1 MARGQYR
8 RVEHQNPDD
17 ELEDAFGNDS
27 DDDVYEDT
35 NVLFNTEAHAH
46 AIDDNNDDYA
56 HIPPPGSPTE
66 HPSIIKRTNAP
77 YSAYNIARENPVVGA
92 GINNDGVF
100 ANMTAK
106 PGSDGRLVARQN
118 ADGTGVEY
126 VREESNDKE
135 DAPPSYNLAAL
146 DATPPYWDTTVV
158 APANP
163 FDTDDL
169 IVDGLPVGI
178 FFSFAWNL
186 LISMSFHF
194 VGFLLTYLLHTTHA
208 ARHGS
213 RAGLGITF
221 IQYGFYLRAKP
232 IDPPSDQP
240 GDAND
245 GAVPTGLFG
254 QAMGIPFGLP
264 TNETE
269 NAALPPPPDAG
280 GVDPAQPPPQDQLPP
295 IDLDALGAANDWLS
309 FLLMAIGWFI
319 LMISILSYW
328 RVARWAA
335 SVRRG
340 QREANANINTS
351 GGATSDEG
359 YPGAA
364 APAAGAPSS
373 EGQTN
378 ENSDDSS
385 SPSPSARRM
394 QAWNR
399 FTDALTR
406 PFERI
411 QSAATSSLTRIAAR
425 NRQYEQTASHEL
437 E

>member
-1 MARGQYR
+1 MSSPRYR
-8 RVEHQNPDD
+8 RVEVQNPED
-17 ELEDAFGNDS
+17 ELEDAFGNESDQDNV
-27 DDDVYEDT
+27 DDDDNDNN
-35 NVLFNTEAHAH
+35 NVLFDTQSHGHSISNR
-46 AIDDNNDDYA
+46 DDDYA
-56 HIPPPGSPTE
+56 DIPPPGSPTD

-77 YSAYNIARENPVVGA
+77 YSAYQINRDHSPVGA

-100 ANMTAK
+100 ANITAK
-106 PGSDGRLVARQN
+106 PGSDGRLVPRQN
-118 ADGTGVEY
+118 PDGSGVEY
-126 VREESNDKE
+126 VREESTDKE

-146 DATPPYWDTTVV
+146 DSTPPYWDTTVV

-232 IDPPSDQP
+232 IEPPIDQP
-240 GDAND
+240 ND
-245 GAVPTGLFG
+245 DNAVPTGFFG
-254 QAMGIPFGLP
+254 QAMGIPFGMVNQ
-264 TNETE
+264 TDGEQ
-269 NAALPPPPDAG
+269 PPPPPPGDEN
-280 GVDPAQPPPQDQLPP
+280 DPQQLPPPQDLPP

-309 FLLMAIGWFI
+309 FLLMAVGWFI
-319 LMISILSYW
+319 LMISVLSYW
-328 RVARWAA
+328 RVAKWAA
-335 SVRRG
+335 SVRQG
-340 QREANANINTS
+340 QREANSNINPEE
-351 GGATSDEG
+351 A

-364 APAAGAPSS
+364 AARSSGQEEAQAGNNDGNNDES
-373 EGQTN
+373 N
-378 ENSDDSS
+378 SS
-385 SPSPSARRM
+385 SNIRM
-394 QAWNR
+394 QRWNR

-411 QSAATSSLTRIAAR
+411 QSAATSGLTRMSFR
-425 NRQYEQTASHEL
+425 NRQYEQTSSHEL